1 MNIMTLSCWSHSI
14 KYHLFSWGGESLLAA
29 GLVKRVG
36 LGGTSI
42 SLKVPGRE
50 EETRDANFVDH
61 QGAVALI
68 LDTLNDPRYGVGNEA
83 GRIGAVGHRVT
94 HGGERFHHSE
104 VIDDQVLDAIRELQ
118 QLAPLHIAA
127 NIAGIEAAAGL
138 LPHIPHVAIFD
149 TAFHVTM
156 PDFAYVYPLPYE
168 WYKRSGVRRY
178 GFHGP
183 SHLYLSRRAAALI
196 GKPAADCNL
205 VTIHIDK
212 GVSLCAIRNGVSI
225 DTSMGLTP
233 LEGAIME
240 TRSGDFDTGI
250 TIFIM
255 QQLNLSAREMESIL
269 NQKSGILGITG
280 WHAERRQILKAASTG
295 HARCRL
301 AMEMEAYRL
310 KKYIGAY
317 LAAVGPLDAV
327 VFTTGAGEW
336 EWFARELTLR
346 GLECFGILPDRERN
360 RAAGSERKEALI
372 TSDKSP
378 VRVFVIPTDEE
389 LVFAQDVTAM
399 ISGEYNGHLHH
410 DYSFARPGF
419 VPHQSAA

>member
-1 MNIMTLSCWSHSI
+1 MNILTLSCWSHSI
-14 KYHLFSWGGESLLAA
+14 KYHLFSWGGESLLAE

-50 EETRDANFVDH
+50 EMTRDVEFVDH
-61 QGAVALI
+61 LGAVSLI
-68 LDTLNDPRYGVGNEA
+68 LDALNDSRHGVGNEA
-83 GRIGAVGHRVT
+83 GRIVAVGHRVA
-94 HGGERFHHSE
+94 HGGERFHHSV
-104 VIDDQVLDAIRELQ
+104 VIDDQVLDAIRKLQ
-118 QLAPLHIAA
+118 QLAPLHNAA

-156 PDFAYVYPLPYE
+156 PDFAYIYPLPYE
-168 WYKRSGVRRY
+168 WYKRFGVRRY

-183 SHLYLSRRAAALI
+183 SHIYLSRRAAMLL
-196 GKPAADCNL
+196 GKPAANCSL

-233 LEGAIME
+233 LEGAVME
-240 TRSGDFDTGI
+240 TRSGDFDVGI
-250 TIFIM
+250 TSYIM
-255 QQLNLSAREMESIL
+255 QRMNLSAREMESIL

-280 WHAERRQILKAASTG
+280 WHAERRQILEAAFTG

-301 AMEMEAYRL
+301 ALEMEAYRL

-317 LAAVGPLDAV
+317 LAAVGPLDAL

-336 EWFARELTLR
+336 EWFARELTLG
-346 GLECFGILPDRERN
+346 GLECFGILLDRESN
-360 RAAGSERKEALI
+360 RTAGLERKEAII
-372 TSDKSP
+372 TADASP
-378 VRVFVIPTDEE
+378 VRIFVIPTDEE
-389 LVFAQDVTAM
+389 LVFAQDVTA
-399 ISGEYNGHLHH
+399 ILSGGDGGHLRY
-410 DYSFARPGF
+410 DYSFARPDF
-419 VPHQSAA
+419 VPHQPAV